1 MKKPNKGTART
12 QPAARRD
19 GGPGKKANGQHSA
32 NHQAKSG
39 NSSSN
44 RGKTRYQKEASQP
57 GNRKHKGGKPINEG
71 AQAPQNPGA
80 RPAKKTVAPQ
90 YDFKKIKALTERR
103 RQQPKDGQE
112 ELIRLNRY
120 IANAGVCSRREA
132 DVLIA
137 EGRVRINGKVVTE
150 LGRRVSKDDKVKLDG
165 KLLQTEK
172 MVYVLLNKPKD
183 YITTT
188 EDPQQRRTVMEL
200 VANACDERIVPVGRL
215 DRNTTGLLLFTN
227 DGELAK
233 KLTHPSHKVKK
244 LYQVEI
250 DQPITKA
257 HIDEIAAGLQLED
270 GPAYVNDLAVVTPDR
285 KTLGI
290 EIHIGRNRIVRR
302 IFEHLGYQVTR
313 LDRSVFAG
321 LNKKDLPR
329 GKWRFLSEKEVI
341 RLKMIK

>member
-1 MKKPNKGTART
+1 MKKPNRGTART
-12 QPAARRD
+12 EPADRRD
-19 GGPGKKANGQHSA
+19 GGPGKSGPR
-32 NHQAKSG
+32 KSG
-39 NSSSN
+39 TQRSFTKAKQLN
-44 RGKTRYQKEASQP
+44 
-57 GNRKHKGGKPINEG
+57 NRKHKNRQADEAQAKGKPKPK
-71 AQAPQNPGA
+71 QAAAAPKSV
-80 RPAKKTVAPQ
+80 KKGSPPQ

-103 RQQPKDGQE
+103 KLQPQDGQQ

-137 EGRVRINGKVVTE
+137 EGKVTVNGKVVTE
-150 LGRRVSKDDKVKLDG
+150 LGMRINRDDAVKLEG
-165 KLLQTEK
+165 KRLQAEQ
-172 MVYVLLNKPKD
+172 MVYLLLNKPKD

-188 EDPQQRRTVMEL
+188 DDPQHRRTVMEL
-200 VANACDERIVPVGRL
+200 VAKACNERIVPVGRL

-250 DQPITKA
+250 DKPITKA
-257 HIDEIAAGLQLED
+257 HVDDIAAGLKLDD
-270 GPAYVNDLAVVTPDR
+270 GMAYVNDLAVISPDK

-302 IFEHLGYQVTR
+302 IFEHLGYEVVK
-313 LDRSVFAG
+313 LDRAC
-321 LNKKDLPR
+321 LP
-329 GKWRFLSEKEVI
+329 G
-341 RLKMIK
+341 